1 MQEKLNNEVEAPND
15 LAAEEAGW
23 KLQAPLEM
31 LLVAAMV
38 AVMNNKSL
46 LYIARLK
53 CTKVVA
59 WNNFLT
65 WLQIKVFLGTNV
77 FVNKTTFAE

>member
-15 LAAEEAGW
+15 LAAEETGW

-38 AVMNNKSL
+38 AVMNSKSL

-53 CTKVVA
+53 CTKVFA

-65 WLQIKVFLGTNV
+65 WLQKF
-77 FVNKTTFAE
+77 F

>member
-31 LLVAAMV
+31 LLPWWQLWTVKV
-38 AVMNNKSL
+38 C
-46 LYIARLK
+46 YI
-53 CTKVVA
+53 
-59 WNNFLT
+59 
-65 WLQIKVFLGTNV
+65 
-77 FVNKTTFAE
+77 

>member
-38 AVMNNKSL
+38 AVMNSKSL
-46 LYIARLK
+46 LHIARLK
-53 CTKVVA
+53 CTKVFA

-65 WLQIKVFLGTNV
+65 WLQKF
-77 FVNKTTFAE
+77 F